1 MMGLKDEIFHLSWFI
16 TYALQAGFLALFLIS
31 ELLFASSLGYDQTT
45 SSSSL
50 AFSVVLQC

>member
-45 SSSSL
+45 SSSSV